1 MSWLTEI
8 AGKAEN
14 FLNAVDKS
22 AATAL
27 TNVNHKNVRK
37 HSFNKS
43 DTTNDHNGS
52 LHLLDTEYI
61 DTPDIMS
68 LRTSTSTN
76 SLLSENGNSRKGEHT
91 RTSSYDSI
99 GSRNSKSHDDDR
111 LMEYLNKDNN
121 IPEEEWQSLNNSNH
135 DESSN
140 DNNKLKTKREILT
153 RDVKE
158 LDSLNKKIL
167 ELNGAFK
174 KQKLKAQNYYN
185 QNMANEKLIKELNS
199 KEHDLIASISAKDS
213 QIAALK
219 VQTEQLLVEIQEKE
233 EKYKELKHLHQQI
246 RHELQ
251 NKSENNELTINLQR
265 EIESLKQS
273 LEFEKA
279 ESKRIQDSSNQQI
292 IRLEDNQRSLIEELD
307 NYRRQLNEQKSN
319 RTELEMIN
327 NSLRKKCETIEKEFE
342 QFKCKVQKT
351 LKDKDDLMETSRS
364 NKTNDDDGDHDH
376 HDDGQ
381 MKILHEQCNTLMN
394 ELIELRSRYDQ
405 MKSMLDKDENE
416 TIPRQ
421 TAEIQTLKDQME
433 EEKKINSNLQN
444 EIDQLSRDR
453 KSYQDDL
460 NQIKSSLSARIT
472 ERDDE
477 IDKLRRQLIL
487 KQQRT
492 TTNHHLVQ
500 MDDDQSSFMMNTSI
514 TNEWEQRLKS
524 LTENLITKQSMIEQ
538 LSSTNHSLKLQLER
552 SEQKLHELVMNNG
565 QLKNDV
571 AIGIYHSPS
580 FTNLIKHRITGGNND
595 SVQSLIHDDPNDGQ
609 VTRKVKRA
617 YTAIDTF
624 SIRLGNFLRMYPSA
638 RAAFLVYIIILH
650 VWVAFVLMYY
660 EPEIHGS
667 DFNAK

>member
-1 MSWLTEI
+1 
-8 AGKAEN
+8 
-14 FLNAVDKS
+14 
-22 AATAL
+22 
-27 TNVNHKNVRK
+27 
-37 HSFNKS
+37 
-43 DTTNDHNGS
+43 
-52 LHLLDTEYI
+52 
-61 DTPDIMS
+61 MS

-199 KEHDLIASISAKDS
+199 KEHDLISSISAKDS

-219 VQTEQLLVEIQEKE
+219 VQIEQLLVEIQEKE

-364 NKTNDDDGDHDH
+364 NKTNDGDGDHDR

-405 MKSMLDKDENE
+405 IKSMLDKDENE

-565 QLKNDV
+565 QLKND
-571 AIGIYHSPS
+571 GKL
-580 FTNLIKHRITGGNND
+580 FLTNSLLI
-595 SVQSLIHDDPNDGQ
+595 L
-609 VTRKVKRA
+609 
-617 YTAIDTF
+617 F
-624 SIRLGNFLRMYPSA
+624 
-638 RAAFLVYIIILH
+638 
-650 VWVAFVLMYY
+650 
-660 EPEIHGS
+660 
-667 DFNAK
+667 